1 MMGRGLVT
9 VRVTGTAGGED
20 GGGDGG
26 GILVNLFLNCRIKTG
41 TLVMDRNRRWL
52 CGDYRV

>member
-1 MMGRGLVT
+1 M
-9 VRVTGTAGGED
+9 RVAGAVGGEGED

-26 GILVNLFLNCRIKTG
+26 GILGNLFLNCRIKTG

-52 CGDYRV
+52 CGDYRVWVMLKN

>member
-1 MMGRGLVT
+1 M
-9 VRVTGTAGGED
+9 RVAGAVGGEGEGED

-26 GILVNLFLNCRIKTG
+26 GILGNLFLNCRIKTG
-41 TLVMDRNRRWL
+41 TLVMDRNKQWL